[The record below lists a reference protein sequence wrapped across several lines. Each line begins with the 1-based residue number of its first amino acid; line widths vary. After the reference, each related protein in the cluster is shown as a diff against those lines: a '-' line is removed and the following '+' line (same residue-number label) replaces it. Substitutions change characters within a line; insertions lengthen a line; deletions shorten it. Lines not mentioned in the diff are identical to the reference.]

1 MLRRL
6 SYPLDPNG
14 PTFMHYSRPRIAP
27 LQSIARRDNVNTSLY
42 ELHSNSGTHVIAPR
56 HVHERGYDIS
66 QIPVE
71 RFHFT
76 RPAIIDVELPSTW
89 LISEN
94 ELTPHADTIANCDL
108 LLVRTGTGR
117 LRREDPRMYGAGN
130 PGFDVS
136 AGVYL
141 VEKFPDLKAVGM
153 DFVYPSSAH
162 HISRGLAFQQV
173 VLGAADPDKYILLI
187 ADMNLEDDL
196 DNLEEVWV
204 LPLQVAGGPSAPC
217 TVVAK
222 IKEPGAAVNSEGD
235 ESGEAKGDGKEGS

>member
-108 LLVRTGTGR
+108 LLVRTG
-117 LRREDPRMYGAGN
+117 
-130 PGFDVS
+130 
-136 AGVYL
+136 
-141 VEKFPDLKAVGM
+141 
-153 DFVYPSSAH
+153 
-162 HISRGLAFQQV
+162 
-173 VLGAADPDKYILLI
+173 
-187 ADMNLEDDL
+187 
-196 DNLEEVWV
+196 
-204 LPLQVAGGPSAPC
+204 
-217 TVVAK
+217 
-222 IKEPGAAVNSEGD
+222 
-235 ESGEAKGDGKEGS
+235 